1 MKKAVI
7 VLLKCQVPK
16 RWLAFNVFIL
26 SDRDI
31 KEGKYFTHA
40 NNKDAEQT
48 VHLHSLISAIVIRLV
63 ERTLVEYAICK
74 ILIF

>member
-16 RWLAFNVFIL
+16 PWLAFNVFIL

-48 VHLHSLISAIVIRLV
+48 VSVSAQSGQRHSYSFDR
-63 ERTLVEYAICK
+63 RYNS
-74 ILIF
+74 